1 MYRRFAKHERGT
13 IIVYVASIIFMIL
26 FAIAYDIKLEAV
38 LYYIGLVTEV
48 EAIYLI
54 ISFIMYVRKVRQLEK
69 YSNNI
74 NIFNNNIL
82 IKKTD
87 DIEEKYGDIIDKLY
101 NQINNEISEK
111 DKKMNERILYFSL
124 WLHQIKTPIA
134 AMNLL
139 VENIDNSSKLESE
152 LFKIEQYAETAI
164 NYLKTENM
172 KQDLV
177 IDRYNL
183 KDIIRQC
190 VKKYSVLFIEKRIGV
205 SMSNLDYEI
214 NTDEKW
220 LCFVVEQILSNAI
233 KYSINGTV
241 KIYAYEEDTD
251 MASKDNNNI
260 KETEYNTD
268 KEKIDNKQIVCLVIE
283 DEGIGISN
291 EDILRVF
298 DNGYTG
304 LNGRRD
310 KKASGIGLYL
320 TKIVCDALNHK
331 IDIESEP
338 GKGTRVIIHL
348 NIALRMS

>member
-13 IIVYVASIIFMIL
+13 IIVYVASIILAIL

-48 EAIYLI
+48 AVIYLI
-54 ISFIMYVRKVRQLEK
+54 ISFIMYARKVKQLEK

-111 DKKMNERILYFSL
+111 DKK
-124 WLHQIKTPIA
+124 IA
-134 AMNLL
+134 
-139 VENIDNSSKLESE
+139 
-152 LFKIEQYAETAI
+152 
-164 NYLKTENM
+164 
-172 KQDLV
+172 
-177 IDRYNL
+177 
-183 KDIIRQC
+183 
-190 VKKYSVLFIEKRIGV
+190 
-205 SMSNLDYEI
+205 
-214 NTDEKW
+214 
-220 LCFVVEQILSNAI
+220 
-233 KYSINGTV
+233 
-241 KIYAYEEDTD
+241 
-251 MASKDNNNI
+251 
-260 KETEYNTD
+260 
-268 KEKIDNKQIVCLVIE
+268 DNKQKVCLVIE
-283 DEGIGISN
+283 DEGIGISK

-338 GKGTRVIIHL
+338 GKGTRVSIHL
-348 NIALRMS
+348 NIALRSA

>member
-13 IIVYVASIIFMIL
+13 IIVYVASIILAIL

-48 EAIYLI
+48 AVIYLI
-54 ISFIMYVRKVRQLEK
+54 ISFIMYARKVKQLEK

-164 NYLKTENM
+164 SYLKTENM
-172 KQDLV
+172 KEDLV

-183 KDIIRQC
+183 KDIISQC
-190 VKKYSVLFIEKRIGV
+190 VRKYSVLFIEKKIGV
-205 SMSNLDYEI
+205 SMGDLDYEI
-214 NTDEKW
+214 TTDEKW

-233 KYSINGTV
+233 
-241 KIYAYEEDTD
+241 
-251 MASKDNNNI
+251 
-260 KETEYNTD
+260 
-268 KEKIDNKQIVCLVIE
+268 
-283 DEGIGISN
+283 
-291 EDILRVF
+291 
-298 DNGYTG
+298 
-304 LNGRRD
+304 
-310 KKASGIGLYL
+310 
-320 TKIVCDALNHK
+320 
-331 IDIESEP
+331 
-338 GKGTRVIIHL
+338 
-348 NIALRMS
+348 

>member
-13 IIVYVASIIFMIL
+13 IIVYVASIILAIL

-48 EAIYLI
+48 EVIYLI
-54 ISFIMYVRKVRQLEK
+54 ISFIMYARKVKQLEK

-172 KQDLV
+172 KEDLV

-183 KDIIRQC
+183 KDIIGQC
-190 VKKYSVLFIEKRIGV
+190 VRKYSVLFIEKKIGV
-205 SMSNLDYEI
+205 SMGDLDYEI
-214 NTDEKW
+214 TTDEKW

-251 MASKDNNNI
+251 MASEDNNI
-260 KETEYNTD
+260 REIEYNAD
-268 KEKIDNKQIVCLVIE
+268 KKIADNKQKVCLVIE
-283 DEGIGISN
+283 DEGIGISK

-338 GKGTRVIIHL
+338 GKGTRVSIHL
-348 NIALRMS
+348 NIALRSA